1 MNRIDCEKCL
11 HSDFDDQDRLRCGLK
26 KCQPEYSDM
35 KETREA
41 LLSCFPNSFITK
53 KKHIKLRDLLRRN
66 FQL

>member
-11 HSDFDDQDRLRCGLK
+11 HSDFDDQDRLRCRLK

-41 LLSCFPNSFITK
+41 LLSCFPNSFINDNDEF
-53 KKHIKLRDLLRRN
+53 I
-66 FQL
+66 F

>member
-35 KETREA
+35 KETYY
-41 LLSCFPNSFITK
+41 LKQNGIVT
-53 KKHIKLRDLLRRN
+53 I
-66 FQL
+66 

>member
-41 LLSCFPNSFITK
+41 DEISEFKDRQLELSSK
-53 KKHIKLRDLLRRN
+53 LLRSLECVVDN
-66 FQL
+66 